1 MDNKKILH
9 TTETAV
15 KPDYTAEITEILHSN
30 AAPKKLMYKLEDY
43 HANDI
48 ADVLSTLSENERKK
62 FYRISSTDMLS
73 EIFEFFDEEDAG
85 VYLKEMD
92 VRKAAAV
99 VSKLDTDTAVEVLRS
114 IGKEKRS
121 LIIDAIDLDVQKRL
135 N

>member
-15 KPDYTAEITEILHSN
+15 KPDYTAEITEILRSN

-85 VYLKEMD
+85 V
-92 VRKAAAV
+92 
-99 VSKLDTDTAVEVLRS
+99 
-114 IGKEKRS
+114 
-121 LIIDAIDLDVQKRL
+121 
-135 N
+135 

>member
-15 KPDYTAEITEILHSN
+15 KPDYTAEITEILHSD

-48 ADVLSTLSENERKK
+48 ADVLSTLSEKERKK

-85 VYLKEMD
+85 V
-92 VRKAAAV
+92 
-99 VSKLDTDTAVEVLRS
+99 
-114 IGKEKRS
+114 
-121 LIIDAIDLDVQKRL
+121 
-135 N
+135 